1 VPVQLDADGADM
13 AVGCTYKY
21 INAGPG
27 APAFLYVRDELQHQ
41 LRQPIWG
48 WFGQRDQFEM
58 GPRYD
63 PAPGITSFL
72 AGSPDVVGT
81 VAVEEGTRLLAEA
94 GLPQLRAKSTA
105 LTEYLIDLAGEWLLD
120 AGFAVSTPR
129 DASRRGGHV
138 TLRHDDAWQL
148 TQALLRTGVIADYRT
163 PGRMR
168 LAPAPLSTSFSQVWE
183 GMERL
188 REIATSKSYAD
199 IPADPGAGMS

>member
-1 VPVQLDADGADM
+1 VPVQLDADGADL

-27 APAFLYVRDELQHQ
+27 SPAFLYVRDELQHQ

-72 AGSPDVVGT
+72 AGTPDIVGA
-81 VAVEEGTRLLAEA
+81 VAVEEGARLLAEA
-94 GLPQLRAKSTA
+94 GLPQLRAKSIA
-105 LTEYLIDLAGEWLLD
+105 LTEYLIELADEWLAPLD
-120 AGFAVSTPR
+120 FTVATPR

-138 TLRHDDAWQL
+138 SLRHDDAWQV
-148 TQALLRTGVIADYRT
+148 TQALLRAGVITDYRT
-163 PGRMR
+163 PGRVR
-168 LAPAPLSTSFSQVWE
+168 LAPVPLFTSFTQVWDALD
-183 GMERL
+183 RL
-188 REIATSKSYAD
+188 RDIAASKSYTD
-199 IPADPGAGMS
+199 IPVDSPS